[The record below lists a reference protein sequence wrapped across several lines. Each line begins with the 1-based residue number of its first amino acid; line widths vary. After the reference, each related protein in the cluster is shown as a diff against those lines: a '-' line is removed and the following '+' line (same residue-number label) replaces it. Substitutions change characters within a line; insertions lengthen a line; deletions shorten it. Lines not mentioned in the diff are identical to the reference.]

1 MLPFVSRAFFWCIA
15 TIVALSPIPA
25 AALDNQAQYQAC
37 MALLGRNPS
46 GALDSA
52 VEWEKQGGGDAAR
65 HCKALAMIRTGDVED
80 GALELER
87 VAAAMPQ
94 MKAPLAAE
102 LFAQAGQAWIKA
114 GNPQRALYAQNQGL
128 KLNPTDVELLI
139 DRALTFGTSGMY
151 FEALD
156 DLNRAVDL
164 RPDSPDVYAMRAAA
178 YRQLENPDLARDNI
192 NQALKLSPSHPG
204 ALLERGYLRR
214 AKGDLAGARADWL
227 TVIQVMPGTD
237 IASEAQKNVE
247 RLDIQ

>member
-1 MLPFVSRAFFWCIA
+1 MA
-15 TIVALSPIPA
+15 TIGILGLAMGPVL
-25 AALDNQAQYQAC
+25 ALDNQAQYQAC
-37 MALLGRNPS
+37 MALLDHDAA

-65 HCKALAMIRTGDVED
+65 HCKALALIRTGQVED

-87 VAAAMPQ
+87 VAEAMPQ
-94 MKAPLAAE
+94 VKAPLAAE

-128 KLNPTDVELLI
+128 KLNPKDVELLI
-139 DRALTFGTSGMY
+139 DRALTYGSSGMY
-151 FEALD
+151 FESLD
-156 DLNRAVDL
+156 DLNAAIDL
-164 RPDSPDVYAMRAAA
+164 APDNPDVYAMRAAA
-178 YRQLENPDLARDNI
+178 YRQLENPDLAEDNI

-214 AKGDLAGARADWL
+214 ARGDLKGAREDWL

-237 IASEAQKNVE
+237 IANEAQKNIE
-247 RLDIQ
+247 KLDIPAE